1 MAKFS
6 ELPIEFSPPKEEDLK
21 VWRLQLG
28 SNLKKYRERVD
39 LSQHKAAR
47 ALGVS
52 DQAVQNWEQGLRVPR
67 GEYVAA
73 MARLYRCKTSDF
85 FKGVDI

>member
-73 MARLYRCKTSDF
+73 MARLYKCKTSDF

>member
-1 MAKFS
+1 MAKSS
-6 ELPIEFSPPKEEDLK
+6 ELPIEFIPPKEEEIK

-73 MARLYRCKTSDF
+73 MARLYKCKTSDF
-85 FKGVDI
+85 FEGVDI